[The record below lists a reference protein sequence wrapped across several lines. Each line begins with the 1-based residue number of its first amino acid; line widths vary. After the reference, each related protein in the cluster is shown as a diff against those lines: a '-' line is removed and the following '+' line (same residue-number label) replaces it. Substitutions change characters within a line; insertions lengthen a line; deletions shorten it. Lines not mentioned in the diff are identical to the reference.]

1 MFANIIRTDGYTVD
15 FIFCRR
21 KTKFP
26 TTFELKLEHFTKEG
40 VDKHYKPIYLDSGR
54 KYVFTGVTGSDLLN
68 NEVRRCSSKEY
79 YTMTGSRRDQP
90 KLEKEKIDSGMKKIE
105 TDIPTAKT
113 ASKAQ
118 YEKHIR
124 YMLSNLLEIFKF
136 YGPNKAEGR
145 FRRFQGCK
153 RAREE
158 MLNIII
164 NGGKKYNKGR
174 RRHTKLNR
182 RKRKKKRKKSIS
194 STEEDAKK

>member
-1 MFANIIRTDGYTVD
+1 
-15 FIFCRR
+15 
-21 KTKFP
+21 
-26 TTFELKLEHFTKEG
+26 
-40 VDKHYKPIYLDSGR
+40 
-54 KYVFTGVTGSDLLN
+54 
-68 NEVRRCSSKEY
+68 
-79 YTMTGSRRDQP
+79 MTGSRRDQP

>member
-1 MFANIIRTDGYTVD
+1 MATPSILFSAAEKKN
-15 FIFCRR
+15 
-21 KTKFP
+21 FP
-26 TTFELKLEHFTKEG
+26 TTSELKLEDFTKEE
-40 VDKHYKPIYLDSGR
+40 VDKHYKPIYLDPGR
-54 KYVFTGVTGSDLLN
+54 KHVFTGVTGSDLLN

-79 YTMTGSRRDQP
+79 YTMTGSQRDQP
-90 KLEKEKIDSGMKKIE
+90 KLEKEKIDSGMKKTE

-136 YGPNKAEGR
+136 YGPHKAEGR

-158 MLNIII
+158 MFNIII

-182 RKRKKKRKKSIS
+182 RKRKKKRKRTIS
-194 STEEDAKK
+194 SSEGDAEK